1 MELYS
6 DDESPG
12 APQPENR
19 EIIRDESRREDSG
32 DPAEEGSAEYAA
44 AGTDKIGVYN
54 DMSSP
59 KAASPGPIR
68 LPNGKLQCE
77 VCGMICIG
85 PNVLMVHKRSHTG
98 GGRPQRQTE
107 SVFKDAALK
116 PSLSVCLSVR
126 PKVRGRSTATS
137 AERRSPRRATC
148 CATSSYTQGRSLSNV
163 PSATTL
169 AAAETPWLDICALTR
184 VSKKLSRQSGWLP
197 QRRSSRVYQHTVS
210 VQKKGFYR
218 NGPLL

>member
-1 MELYS
+1 M
-6 DDESPG
+6 
-12 APQPENR
+12 
-19 EIIRDESRREDSG
+19 RDESRREDSG
-32 DPAEEGSAEYAA
+32 DPTEEGNAEYAA
-44 AGTDKIGVYN
+44 AGRDKVSVYS

-98 GGRPQRQTE
+98 GGKERPQRRTE
-107 SVFKDAALK
+107 FAFKKGCSKTLA
-116 PSLSVCLSVR
+116 VCLSCACR
-126 PKVRGRSTATS
+126 KVKGRSTATS

-163 PSATTL
+163 PFATTL
-169 AAAETPWLDICALTR
+169 AAEEMPWLDICELTQ
-184 VSKKLSRQSGWLP
+184 VSKKLSA
-197 QRRSSRVYQHTVS
+197 RV
-210 VQKKGFYR
+210 
-218 NGPLL
+218 

>member
-19 EIIRDESRREDSG
+19 EIMRDESRREDSG
-32 DPAEEGSAEYAA
+32 DPAEESSAEYAT
-44 AGTDKIGVYN
+44 AGRDKVSVYS

-98 GGRPQRQTE
+98 GERQRPQRRTE
-107 SVFKDAALK
+107 SVFKDGALK
-116 PSLSVCLSVR
+116 PWLSVCLRASKGER
-126 PKVRGRSTATS
+126 PFHCNQCGASFTQKGNLLRHIKLHSGEKPFKCPICSYAC
-137 AERRSPRRATC
+137 RRRDA
-148 CATSSYTQGRSLSNV
+148 
-163 PSATTL
+163 L
-169 AAAETPWLDICALTR
+169 AGHLRTHAGE
-184 VSKKLSRQSGWLP
+184 
-197 QRRSSRVYQHTVS
+197 
-210 VQKKGFYR
+210 
-218 NGPLL
+218 